1 MAKLVWDE
9 VGKRLYETGVDHGV
23 LYRYNGTG
31 GVGKSVVPYSGGVP
45 WNGLITVTESPSGAE
60 PSPLWA
66 DNIKYLNLMSVEE
79 FGATIEA
86 YTYPDEFAV
95 CDGLLPA

>member
-31 GVGKSVVPYSGGVP
+31 GVGNSVFRGCTVEWPDYCNGESVWRGAIPTLGGQ
-45 WNGLITVTESPSGAE
+45 
-60 PSPLWA
+60 
-66 DNIKYLNLMSVEE
+66 Y
-79 FGATIEA
+79 
-86 YTYPDEFAV
+86 
-95 CDGLLPA
+95 